1 MVQMMKWFD
10 RKFTFELPVW
20 MYPIV
25 IERLR
30 GTPARVEDLF
40 RGVAIPANVLTH
52 RNGNVWSIQENIG
65 HLLDLEPLW
74 IGRVED
80 ILNGAL
86 RLRDADLTN
95 RKTYDANHNES
106 SIQEIL
112 SSFRTLR
119 GQLVR
124 QLDELEDSVIVRTA
138 LHPRLEQPMRL
149 LDLISFVAEHDDY
162 HLAQITR
169 VKKLS

>member
-10 RKFTFELPVW
+10 RKFTFNLPVW

-25 IERLR
+25 VERLR

-40 RGVAIPANVLTH
+40 RGASIPADVLTH
-52 RNGNVWSIQENIG
+52 RNGNAWSIQENIG

-80 ILNGAL
+80 ILNGEL
-86 RLRDADLTN
+86 RLREADLTN
-95 RKTYDANHNES
+95 RMTYDANHNES
-106 SIQEIL
+106 SIQEII

-119 GQLVR
+119 EQLVC
-124 QLDELEDSVIVRTA
+124 QLDVLEDSVIERTA
-138 LHPRLEQPMRL
+138 LHPRLKQPMRP
-149 LDLISFVAEHDDY
+149 LDLIFFVAEHDDY

-169 VKKLS
+169 MKKLS